1 MRIFLDTNV
10 VMDYLTSRGDESAT
24 EKIFESI
31 DSGEHMGFLSIG
43 SFYTIIYLTER
54 FLKDKGMKNPQR
66 LTCLRD
72 ILSTLLDS
80 LEIAGHTRED
90 LLDGIQDKQFKDL
103 EDSCQLQSAK
113 KSSCPCLITT
123 NKKDFHDSDS
133 TAIKIL
139 TPKEFVK
146 SFLSN
151 K

>member
-1 MRIFLDTNV
+1 
-10 VMDYLTSRGDESAT
+10 
-24 EKIFESI
+24 
-31 DSGEHMGFLSIG
+31 MGFLSIG

-66 LTCLRD
+66 LTSLRD

-103 EDSCQLQSAK
+103 EDSCQLQAAK

>member
-10 VMDYLTSRGDESAT
+10 VKDYLTSRGDESAT

-43 SFYTIIYLTER
+43 SLYTIIYLTER

-103 EDSCQLQSAK
+103 EDSCQLQAAK
-113 KSSCPCLITT
+113 NPHVPVLLQPIRKIFMILI
-123 NKKDFHDSDS
+123 
-133 TAIKIL
+133 
-139 TPKEFVK
+139 VRQ
-146 SFLSN
+146 
-151 K
+151 